1 MARIRSIKPEFW
13 TSAQV
18 MECSPIARL
27 LFVGMWN
34 FADDAGRMAYSPKTV
49 KAQIFPSDDISIDQI
64 KKLIVELSSNG
75 LILIYSA
82 DGKEFISITGWHH
95 QKIDKARPSKL
106 PGPFDDG
113 STTGPREVATDPILS
128 DPKGYISRSVA
139 EATRPC
145 ADDFEEF
152 WKAFPRR
159 DGPNPRKPAEQKFNA
174 LVKTG
179 VEPAVMIAGAKQ
191 LASDEAK
198 RGNIGTRFIPQSVT
212 WLNQQRWSDHAA
224 AVFAADE
231 PPPGFYAKFGSEEQ
245 DAWDAYGKTKS
256 GKPYPRDGKGGW
268 WHPAQWPPGYVPLAQ
283 TQGPPPAPI
292 LKSM

>member
-1 MARIRSIKPEFW
+1 MILTPKNWKSFQHYKDRDPPWIKLHRGLLNNYEFFSLPVASKALAPLLWLIASENEDGRIVTSLDALAFRLHMTRGDLADALSPLVQGGFFETSESLEQVASTAPAIRSLE
-13 TSAQV
+13 TEAQV
-18 MECSPIARL
+18 
-27 LFVGMWN
+27 
-34 FADDAGRMAYSPKTV
+34 KTE
-49 KAQIFPSDDISIDQI
+49 A
-64 KKLIVELSSNG
+64 N
-75 LILIYSA
+75 
-82 DGKEFISITGWHH
+82 
-95 QKIDKARPSKL
+95 
-106 PGPFDDG
+106 
-113 STTGPREVATDPILS
+113 
-128 DPKGYISRSVA
+128 SRSVA

-145 ADDFEEF
+145 ADAFEEF

-198 RGNIGTRFIPQSVT
+198 RGNIGTRFIPQAVT

-231 PPPGFYAKFGSEEQ
+231 PPAGFYAKFGSEEQ
-245 DAWDAYGKTKS
+245 DAWDAYGKAKS

-283 TQGPPPAPI
+283 THGAPSAPI
-292 LKSM
+292 LKTM